1 MGTGFFVVTRS
12 RSGSSSMRRKLN
24 NVPYIA
30 DRTDPEE
37 GSDFKLMKS
46 PFSSMLIDLI
56 DKVIG
61 INRVEETGGLP

>member
-1 MGTGFFVVTRS
+1 
-12 RSGSSSMRRKLN
+12 MRRKLN